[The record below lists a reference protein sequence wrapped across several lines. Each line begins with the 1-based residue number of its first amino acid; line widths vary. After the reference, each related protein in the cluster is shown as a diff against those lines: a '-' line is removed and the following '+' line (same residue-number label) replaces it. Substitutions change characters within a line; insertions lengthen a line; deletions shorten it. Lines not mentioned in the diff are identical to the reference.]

1 MISDL
6 KKIFSILTRDE
17 KKNFLVLQIFMAINA
32 FAEIASIYSI
42 VLLVGYLTSD
52 GNMPDIMMHIINFFN
67 NFNIF
72 KNDTITYSFV
82 VILVLIISSIITIIT
97 NWKASNFASY
107 TGYNL
112 STRLFE
118 KYNQKNWYF
127 FLENN
132 SSNLINKLINETSR
146 ITTSILEPILMINS
160 KIIFVIP
167 MIFFMIKYN
176 FIITFSILSIFFII
190 YFLVYRL
197 IQKKILLMGYDF
209 TNLNSKRIKFFQESI
224 GNMQIIK
231 INNLIN
237 FYQNKTRIINVKLAA
252 IKAFQYIATKL
263 PRSLIEFLIF
273 LLSIILLNI
282 LISETKNLSELITIF
297 AFYALAGL
305 KLMPSCSEIY
315 SRFIS
320 IKGALPALNSVKKDF
335 DNLNLNELKNKKINK
350 KNIFL
355 TNVNEIK
362 FSNVF
367 YKYPGQDN
375 YTLKNINFS
384 LKNNLLYGISG
395 ISGSGKSTL
404 INLII
409 GMIRPTEGKISLNNI
424 DLNNI
429 SLEDHLKKISLV
441 PQRVLLTERKIKSN
455 ILLGDVS
462 NKTNISKRFN
472 ESLKVFNFSNGKER
486 ENFINIKVK
495 ENGTN
500 LSGGQIQKIGISRAI
515 FKNSDI
521 VIFDEPTSSLDGISE
536 KDIINSINLLKKDR
550 IILIISHD
558 KTILKNCDKILF
570 LNKNEL
576 DDFAEY
582 ENLIDKN
589 INFEKIFEND

>member
-1 MISDL
+1 MIRDL

-52 GNMPDIMMHIINFFN
+52 GNMPDIMMYIINFFN

-118 KYNQKNWYF
+118 KYNKKNWYF

-146 ITTSILEPILMINS
+146 ITTSILEPILVINS

-167 MIFFMIKYN
+167 MILFMIKYN

-237 FYQNKTRIINVKLAA
+237 FYQNKTRIINIKLAA

-429 SLEDHLKKISLV
+429 SLDDHLKKISLV

-455 ILLGDVS
+455 ILLGDVN

-472 ESLKVFNFSNGKER
+472 ESLKVFNFSNAKER

-536 KDIINSINLLKKDR
+536 RDIINSINLLKKDR

-582 ENLIDKN
+582 ENLIDN
-589 INFEKIFEND
+589 NSNFEKIFEND